1 MKYCPMCASP
11 LTRSHIAGRE
21 RPVCASCSF
30 IGYRNPAPVG
40 LIAAKND
47 GKILLLKRS
56 IDPLAG
62 FWAPPTGYV
71 EWDESVEEAVVRET
85 KEETN
90 VDVVVDT
97 LIDVYSQPNVGIL
110 MIAYN
115 GRVVGGEAM
124 PCEDADEVG
133 FFGPDELPS
142 QPAKHGGTDTEFWFE
157 DILKD
162 IFKRFREGQI

>member
-11 LTRSHIAGRE
+11 LTLSFAAGRE

-30 IGYRNPAPVG
+30 IGYRNPVPVG
-40 LIAAKND
+40 LIAAKKD
-47 GKILLLKRS
+47 GKLLLLKRS
-56 IDPLAG
+56 IDPLKG

-90 VDVVVDT
+90 VDVAVDN
-97 LIDVYSQPNVGIL
+97 LIGVYSRPNLGVL

-115 GRVVGGEAM
+115 GRVVGGDAM
-124 PCEDADEVG
+124 PCEDAYAVG
-133 FFGPDELPS
+133 FFGPDELPQ
-142 QPAKHGGTDTEFWFE
+142 QPAEHQGTDFDVWFADVLE
-157 DILKD
+157 DV
-162 IFKRFREGQI
+162 FARFREGRI